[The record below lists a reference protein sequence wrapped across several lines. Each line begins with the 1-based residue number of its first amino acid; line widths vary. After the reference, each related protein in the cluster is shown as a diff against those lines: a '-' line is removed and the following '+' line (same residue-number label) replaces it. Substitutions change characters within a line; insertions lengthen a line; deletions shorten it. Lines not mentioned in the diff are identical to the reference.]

1 MRSRQEI
8 RSEET
13 KGAILKA
20 AGQLFA
26 TRGFDAI
33 TMREIAK
40 EAGCSHTTI
49 YIYFKDKEA
58 LLHQLAM
65 APLQQLREQM
75 ESTLQAAGVPAEER
89 LHALCQGFIRFCLQH
104 RHIYSLIFMART
116 SRVDA
121 EAPELEVNRM
131 RIHLFGLLREGLRG
145 ALPTGQSEEHLMAYA
160 RICFFSL
167 HGIIS
172 TYLEGEESFDQLME
186 RLGPTFDLAV
196 AVLLNGIRVTAVG
209 GGERA

>member
-1 MRSRQEI
+1 MPSRQEI

-13 KGAILKA
+13 KRAILAA

-26 TRGFDAI
+26 TQGFDQV

-40 EAGCSHTTI
+40 AAGCSHTTI

-65 APLQQLREQM
+65 GPLQELRAQM
-75 ESTLQAAGVPAEER
+75 ESALHEEGVSPVGR
-89 LHALCQGFIRFCLQH
+89 LRSLCQVFVRFCLQH
-104 RHIYSLIFMART
+104 RHIYSLIFMAKA

-121 EAPELEVNRM
+121 ESPDLEVNRL

-145 ALPTGQSEEHLMAYA
+145 ALPAGLSDEALLAYA
-160 RICFFSL
+160 RVCFFSL
-167 HGIIS
+167 HGIIT
-172 TYLEGEESFDQLME
+172 TYLGAEESFDQLTE
-186 RLGPTFDLAV
+186 RLGSTFDLAV
-196 AVLLNGIRVTAVG
+196 RVLLNGIMTTAQG
-209 GGERA
+209 GGEGR

>member
-1 MRSRQEI
+1 MRSKQEI

-13 KGAILKA
+13 KGAILAA

-26 TRGFDAI
+26 ARGFDAV

-65 APLQQLREQM
+65 VPLQQLREQM
-75 ESTLQAAGVPAEER
+75 ESTLQAEGLSPDER
-89 LHALCQGFIRFCLQH
+89 MHGLCHGFIRFCMMH
-104 RHIYSLIFMART
+104 RHIYSLIFMTRA

-121 EAPELEVNRM
+121 EAPELEVNRV
-131 RIHLFGLLREGLRG
+131 RIHLFGLIREGLRG
-145 ALPTGQSEEHLMAYA
+145 ALPAGMAEERLMAYA
-160 RICFFSL
+160 RVVFFSL
-167 HGIIS
+167 HGVVS

-196 AVLLNGIRVTAVG
+196 AVLLSGIRETAR
-209 GGERA
+209 GEGDRA